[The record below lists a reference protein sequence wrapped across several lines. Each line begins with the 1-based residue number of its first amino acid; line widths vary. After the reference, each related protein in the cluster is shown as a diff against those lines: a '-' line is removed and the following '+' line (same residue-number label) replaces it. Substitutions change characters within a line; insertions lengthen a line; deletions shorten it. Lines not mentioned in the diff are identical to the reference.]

1 VRRWLLLDG
10 AVVCQMHAKPGWL
23 LLGEYQPVPTINLSP
38 AGQAGQCRHR
48 SKLTAIAT
56 GAHTLIVPGTIVW
69 LEESNFAKLFRRQF
83 VARNSAFVSVGGQ
96 EIFGYDKH
104 NDAGKAFEAEQA
116 NAKFRSGRCARHGRI
131 PGLRRRRE
139 RLPRRLVSICTGPA
153 WR

>member
-38 AGQAGQCRHR
+38 AGQAGQCRHK
-48 SKLTAIAT
+48 SKLTAIAR

-83 VARNSAFVSVGGQ
+83 VARNSAFVYVGGQ
-96 EIFGYDKH
+96 EIFRYDKQS
-104 NDAGKAFEAEQA
+104 DAGELFEAEQRT
-116 NAKFRSGRCARHGRI
+116 RSSVPAAV
-131 PGLRRRRE
+131 
-139 RLPRRLVSICTGPA
+139 LVTDEFQGFDDDVSVYRVA
-153 WR
+153 L